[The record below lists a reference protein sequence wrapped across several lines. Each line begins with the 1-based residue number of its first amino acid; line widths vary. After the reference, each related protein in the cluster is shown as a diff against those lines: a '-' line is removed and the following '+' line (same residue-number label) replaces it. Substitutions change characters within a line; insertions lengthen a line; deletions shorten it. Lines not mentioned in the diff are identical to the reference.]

1 MSRKKEEIYLDPLSI
16 DLAVRFSEAIGRT
29 SVSWVSDKMTQ
40 AKSNKDMAAQ
50 QVAYEE
56 IITKLLDD
64 KSELEMLARQY
75 KDLYEKVSISD
86 EDIEHLQKTVAG
98 AVQLLSPAGSNNRGN
113 SEFDTNTIVQ
123 LISRDTLKTMQLLG
137 FNYKEAIGEPLTEV
151 CANAIR
157 TKLGGSKL
165 TQQNS
170 SKRGK

>member
-1 MSRKKEEIYLDPLSI
+1 MDPLLI
-16 DLAVRFSEAIGRT
+16 DLAIRLTETAGRT

-50 QVAYEE
+50 QAAYEE

-86 EDIEHLQKTVAG
+86 NDIEHLQKTVTG
-98 AVQLLSPAGSNNRGN
+98 VVSLLSPTRTASLDND
-113 SEFDTNTIVQ
+113 SFDPNTIIQ
-123 LISRDTLKTMQLLG
+123 LINKDTLKTMQLLG

-157 TKLGGSKL
+157 TKLGGSRL
-165 TQQNS
+165 TSTKINH
-170 SKRGK
+170 KR